1 MIRFAKL
8 LCLMLLSAFVFAQE
22 PAQKMPDFDFVNV
35 KGGHTTQ
42 ADLDK
47 NKKTLIVFF
56 DATCPHCQK
65 ASAFFNMHLK
75 ELSKVNVLFVTL
87 DEQKSINMFMQQ
99 YAPLIPNA
107 TNVKI
112 LRDTNYAF
120 VPTFLPKRY
129 PAIYVY
135 DQKNQLQLYTNDDKE
150 LEKVLQTLSDK
161 S

>member
-112 LRDTNYAF
+112 YGIPITLLC
-120 VPTFLPKRY
+120 LPFCQSVIRQFTCMTKRISY
-129 PAIYVY
+129 SFIPMTIR
-135 DQKNQLQLYTNDDKE
+135 
-150 LEKVLQTLSDK
+150 S
-161 S
+161 